1 VRYLAKA
8 LKQLPQALTKLK
20 LPDYRRKK
28 IRILEEGFW
37 YIYTRFM
44 PKKAGRRQ
52 TRRRAEEKSVAKH
65 ILLDVLAIV
74 LILLFISSV
83 LILFVPEVTG
93 TAGAVARKWLIYA
106 IGYAGYGVPLCILA
120 GSLALLPLNIRL
132 KAGLWTLK
140 LFILVFVFSLL
151 LGSFGGAMSE
161 SGGYLGS
168 YFRDLLKEP
177 YLGIFYPML
186 LSALAIALIIAFT
199 GRAVIVPAM
208 QVVERLVG
216 EFRETTKMREVESE
230 EAEEEPEE
238 PEEPA
243 GETYEPATGQS
254 REAQEDSLS
263 TGSPKKAPEKTKVDN
278 SSQPEAEDAPAH
290 TQIKDQVESSRQLR
304 LEPKASDY
312 KLPPIELLDEVAFSP
327 VSAEALKRNA
337 QIIEKTLNSF
347 NISAQVVSW
356 EVGPRVT
363 RFELKI
369 GPGININ
376 RLHALSDNLAL
387 ELAVHS
393 VRLETPIPGK
403 SAVGIEV
410 PNPKFNKI
418 TLRGLLTEPEMQ
430 KATHPLA
437 FPVGRDLAGNPV
449 IGNIHHM
456 HHLLIAGSTGSGKSV
471 CINSMIVSLLYRNS
485 PATVKFILIDPK
497 RVELSAFKTI
507 PHLATPIVHDIN
519 EAQSALRW
527 AVSEMENRL
536 SIFESFGVKN
546 IDSYNEKFGDEKTL
560 PYILVVIDELADLIK
575 AAGPIFERLIA
586 RIAHLARATGIHL
599 VVATQRP
606 DTTVITGNIKMN
618 IPSRISFAVVSQIDS
633 RTILDMPGAEKL
645 LGSGDMLYFPVG
657 IPKPIRVQGAWVRD
671 EEVARVVDFVSRQ
684 AEQRFFTEIAGFA
697 SDEEEEPAETEELD
711 PLYSQ
716 AYEIIVSSG
725 RASTS
730 LLQRRLKI
738 GYNRAARI
746 MEQMER
752 MGVVSPADREG
763 NRELLVPDIREQG
776 NEEF

>member
-1 VRYLAKA
+1 MF
-8 LKQLPQALTKLK
+8 TKE
-20 LPDYRRKK
+20 DFG
-28 IRILEEGFW
+28 IL
-37 YIYTRFM
+37 IHRFM

-52 TRRRAEEKSVAKH
+52 TRRRAEERSIAKH
-65 ILLDVLAIV
+65 IFLDVLAIV
-74 LILLFISSV
+74 LILLFLSSI
-83 LILFVPEVTG
+83 LILFVPEITG
-93 TAGAVARKWLIYA
+93 MAGTVARKWLIYA
-106 IGYAGYGVPLCILA
+106 VGYASYGIPLCILA

-140 LFILVFVFSLL
+140 LFVLVFVFSLL
-151 LGSFGGAMSE
+151 LGSFGGTMSE

-168 YFRDLLKEP
+168 YFRNLLKEP

-186 LSALAIALIIAFT
+186 LSALTVALVIAFT
-199 GRAVIVPAM
+199 GRAIIVPAM
-208 QVVERLVG
+208 QVVEKLLG
-216 EFRETTKMREVESE
+216 EFRETTKMRSRENETAVREEREFAGEISEVGEGELTEETEDALSLVPPTITPETTTPTSPPQPEVEDT
-230 EAEEEPEE
+230 
-238 PEEPA
+238 PA
-243 GETYEPATGQS
+243 
-254 REAQEDSLS
+254 
-263 TGSPKKAPEKTKVDN
+263 V
-278 SSQPEAEDAPAH
+278 AH
-290 TQIKDQVESSRQLR
+290 TRAQVKSSRQLR

-327 VSAEALKRNA
+327 VSAEALRRNA

-347 NISAQVVSW
+347 NISAQVVGW

-369 GPGININ
+369 GPGINVN

-418 TLRGLLTEPEMQ
+418 TLRGLLTEREMQ
-430 KATHPLA
+430 KVTHPLA

-449 IGNIHHM
+449 IGNIHQM

-536 SIFESFGVKN
+536 STFEAYGVKN
-546 IDSYNEKFGDEKTL
+546 IDSYNAKFGDEKTL

-684 AEQRFFTEIAGFA
+684 AQPEFFEEIASFA
-697 SDEEEEPAETEELD
+697 SEEEEETTEAEELD

-716 AYEIIVSSG
+716 AYEIVVSSG

-763 NRELLVPDIREQG
+763 NRELLVPDMREQTR
-776 NEEF
+776 EDFRA